1 MEIFKYKEEN
11 GKKILQ
17 CNWVSCSW
25 NVFLCVVHQLNVG
38 QNLVILKALK
48 YSAASSLYACLWVRH
63 WSHLLK
69 RMKLLKCLNQYQQ
82 VTLLTQKMHFHS
94 HVFSWSRGQ
103 IHSWCKSAECLSSW
117 WTSADLHQQR
127 MWPRKAE
134 TKEIAP
140 SNPPQSGK
148 WNPALKLCHVL

>member
-1 MEIFKYKEEN
+1 MGILFLECVSVCCSSAKCRTKFSNSK
-11 GKKILQ
+11 GSKIL
-17 CNWVSCSW
+17 N
-25 NVFLCVVHQLNVG
+25 F
-38 QNLVILKALK
+38 ILFV
-48 YSAASSLYACLWVRH
+48 CLSFEVRH

-69 RMKLLKCLNQYQQ
+69 RMKLLKCFNQYQQ
-82 VTLLTQKMHFHS
+82 VTLPTQKMHFHS

-103 IHSWCKSAECLSSW
+103 IHSWCKSAECLSR

-134 TKEIAP
+134 MKEIAP